1 MTQKSDV
8 LLEIAQFETAYNAED
23 EEQNKSIA
31 LNVYEQVDRF
41 VDGIEPT
48 AQEIAQLTVAINKN
62 VQVRDFVVGL
72 PKERDIHFVGHWAN
86 FVGGLTPTEYS
97 APIATI
103 MSSIY
108 FSVGDTPKA
117 IDYIAIEYKSDPT
130 YSMARLLQRVYE
142 SGWGAEG
149 MNKMRD
155 ELHDKVKENLG
166 I

>member
-8 LLEIAQFETAYNAED
+8 LLEIAQFENQYDVYD

-31 LNVYEQVDRF
+31 LNIYEQVDRF

-72 PKERDIHFVGHWAN
+72 PKERNIDFVGHWAN

-117 IDYIAIEYKSDPT
+117 IDYIALAYQSDPR
-130 YSMARLLQRVYE
+130 YSMAKLLERVYQAGWEPE
-142 SGWGAEG
+142 S

-155 ELHDKVKENLG
+155 ELHDKVKEQLG